1 MMRTSIGVAG
11 LCCALLS
18 PLALAQTVFVD
29 RAHSVVIDPSRGADS
44 LVDYGAL
51 VRFGPW
57 DDRNYELTRGD
68 LAVLAAN
75 EAELRV
81 PIPAFFR
88 VELRRSIE
96 ALGRR
101 SDVRYPLYALN
112 VFRQN
117 FGGYLVDGV
126 YYREAS
132 RDRDRYYVDLSEPV
146 AAGARAGSEAAL
158 GESRVTSP
166 EGAAESAIAINPV
179 DTTRIIAGSN
189 GPNGGQRMH
198 YSADGGATWTQTEL
212 PLGGTC
218 CDPSVEWSTD
228 GQYAY
233 TTTLGCF
240 IVFCDVWFY
249 RSDDGG
255 VSWTGLETFTPGDPR
270 REVDSAD
277 REFLHVDL
285 SPTSPYKDNIYIT
298 YHNGNVMRLARS
310 TDFGN
315 TFTTKKFSSAS
326 EDMGIAGDIATDRAG
341 KIYYVWPAFNSRTI
355 RLMTSTDGGA
365 TFSAIS
371 VIADTNASF
380 SYPIPAMESRE
391 VAVYVSAAADLS
403 DGPYADSIYLS
414 WADATTPPS
423 GDPASNH
430 SHIQVA
436 YTHDGGANW
445 TLVTPH
451 ETADELTV
459 DRWQSFLAVGNDGTV
474 HLIFHDTRRSADRSG
489 SDIFYT
495 YSTDGAQS
503 WSTPSRVTAEMSP
516 NIADG
521 FEYGD
526 YNGLSMVM
534 NDLMAIYTDNRSESG
549 GGGDSIDVYSAGI
562 EPGTAPASGAGRIP
576 GAKDVSGT
584 PLTLT
589 RLAGG
594 DLQLDWS
601 TVCGAGN
608 DYAVYE
614 GLLPDPE
621 SKQQRLCSTGGA
633 TTATLTPASGQRFY
647 LVVAQGDGAEGSYGQ
662 TSDGTERNPAT
673 DACLPQT
680 IASCP

>member
-1 MMRTSIGVAG
+1 MRAG
-11 LCCALLS
+11 ISMGLFCCALLF
-18 PLALAQTVFVD
+18 PLSLGQSVFVD
-29 RAHSVVIDPSRGADS
+29 REQTVAIDPSRGVDS
-44 LVDYGAL
+44 LVDYAAL

-57 DDRNYELTRGD
+57 DDRNYALTRGD
-68 LAVLAAN
+68 IAVLAAN
-75 EAELRV
+75 EAELRM

-88 VELRRSIE
+88 VELRQSIE
-96 ALGRR
+96 AMGRR

-112 VFRQN
+112 VFRQH

-132 RDRDRYYVDLSEPV
+132 RDRDRYYVDLSRP
-146 AAGARAGSEAAL
+146 APSAPRAGTDAAL
-158 GESRVTSP
+158 GESRVTNP

-179 DTTRIIAGSN
+179 DTSRVIAGSN
-189 GPNGGQRMH
+189 GPDGGQKMH
-198 YSADGGATWTQTEL
+198 YSTDGGATWTQTTL

-218 CDPSVEWSTD
+218 CDPSVEWSSD

-240 IVFCDVWFY
+240 IIFCDIWFY

-255 VSWTGLETFTPGDPR
+255 VTWTGLENETPGDPR
-270 REVDSAD
+270 REVASAD

-285 SPTSPYKDNIYIT
+285 SPTSPYQDNIYIT
-298 YHNGNVMRLARS
+298 YHNGNVMRFARS

-315 TFTTKKFSSAS
+315 TFTTKTFSNAS

-341 KIYYVWPAFNSRTI
+341 NIYYVWPSFNSRTI
-355 RLMTSTDGGA
+355 RLLKSTDGGD
-365 TFSAIS
+365 TFGPVS

-414 WADATTPPS
+414 WADATSPPT

-436 YTHDGGANW
+436 YTHDGGATW
-445 TLVTPH
+445 TLTTPH
-451 ETADELTV
+451 ETDDALTV
-459 DRWQSFLAVGNDGTV
+459 DRWQSFLAVGPDGTV
-474 HLIFHDTRRSADRSG
+474 HLVFHDTRRSADRSG

-495 YSTDGAQS
+495 YSTDGAQT
-503 WSTPSRVTAEMSP
+503 WSAPSRVTSEISP
-516 NIADG
+516 NIADS

-534 NDLMAIYTDNRSESG
+534 NDLMAIYTDNRNESG
-549 GGGDSIDVYSAGI
+549 GGGDSVDVYSAGI
-562 EPGTAPASGAGRIP
+562 EPGTAPSSGAGRIP
-576 GAKDVSGT
+576 GAKDVTGT
-584 PLTLT
+584 PLTVT
-589 RLAGG
+589 KVGGG

-601 TVCGAGN
+601 VVCGAGS

-614 GLLPDPE
+614 GLLSDPE
-621 SKQQRLCSTGGA
+621 SKQQRQCSTGGA
-633 TTATLTPASGQRFY
+633 TSTTLTPSTGQRFY

-662 TSDGTERNPAT
+662 ASDGSERTPAT

-680 IASCP
+680 ISSCP